1 MAHLETG
8 WTFCTLPT
16 YSAPCIWLP
25 FFYCCRSVVQSGL
38 TLCDP
43 MDCSMPGFPVL
54 HYFIQFAQTHVHWV
68 GDAIQPSHPL
78 SSPSPPAFNLFQN
91 QGLFQWVDSSHL
103 VAKVVE
109 LSASASIFLM
119 NIQDWFPLGWT
130 GLILLSKGLSKFFS
144 NNNIQKHVFLP
155 LSLLY
160 GPALMSVHDYWRNH
174 SFDYMN
180 LCSSITI
187 YFSLF
192 LFIAESQILFFILL
206 IYKL

>member
-1 MAHLETG
+1 MFLS
-8 WTFCTLPT
+8 C
-16 YSAPCIWLP
+16 
-25 FFYCCRSVVQSGL
+25 SVASDSFTDG
-38 TLCDP
+38 
-43 MDCSMPGFPVL
+43 SMPGSPVL
-54 HYFIQFAQTHVHWV
+54 HHLLELAQAHVHWASDV
-68 GDAIQPSHPL
+68 IPFSVIHF
-78 SSPSPPAFNLFQN
+78 SSCPQSFPASGSFPVSWLFASGGQSI
-91 QGLFQWVDSSHL
+91 G
-103 VAKVVE
+103 A
-109 LSASASIFLM
+109 SASASVLPM

-160 GPALMSVHDYWRNH
+160 GPAVMSVHDYWRNH